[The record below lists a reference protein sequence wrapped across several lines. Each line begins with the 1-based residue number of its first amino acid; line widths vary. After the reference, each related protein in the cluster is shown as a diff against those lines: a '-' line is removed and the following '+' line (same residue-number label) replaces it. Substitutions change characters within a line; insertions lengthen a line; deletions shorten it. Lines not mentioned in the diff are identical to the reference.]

1 MFNVVCL
8 ISYEVRVEPEHFPIL
23 NQRGATLPMLVC
35 VQMCDQTFGIK
46 GPVPATAAH
55 EPALHITCLLGPV

>member
-8 ISYEVRVEPEHFPIL
+8 ILYEVGVEPEHFPIL

-35 VQMCDQTFGIK
+35 V
-46 GPVPATAAH
+46 H
-55 EPALHITCLLGPV
+55 LE

>member
-35 VQMCDQTFGIK
+35 VQTFGIK
-46 GPVPATAAH
+46 GPVPATAAY
-55 EPALHITCLLGPV
+55 EPALHITCPLGPV